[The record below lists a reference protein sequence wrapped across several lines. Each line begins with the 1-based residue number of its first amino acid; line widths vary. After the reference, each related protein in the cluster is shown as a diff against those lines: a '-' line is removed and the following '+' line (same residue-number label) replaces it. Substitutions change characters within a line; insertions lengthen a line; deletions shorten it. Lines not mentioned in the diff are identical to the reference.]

1 MNAPSK
7 QPSRQMQRL
16 ARWLNVI
23 PYFRTHP
30 DADLERAAADLGVT
44 VAQLRKDITGLTM
57 CGLPGMFPG
66 DLIEIDYDEDGVDIE
81 FSAKLDR
88 PLKLT
93 GPEAA
98 SLLLALRA
106 LADSPGVADPAAVL
120 RAIAKLEAAV
130 AGAGRATVAS
140 IDGADP
146 EEPVTETARIA
157 STVRAALRDGR
168 ALHLRYYS
176 ATRDAATERDV
187 DPIALD
193 TFDGHSYLQAWCRS
207 SGDLRMFRLDR
218 IDEAVELDEAAAVPQ
233 HVEPAAGLFDG
244 AAADDLTT
252 ATVEVGPGAAWALE
266 YHPFT
271 VQPGS
276 GGADDGAGSGTVT
289 ATMRYATQEWM
300 VRFVL
305 SFGGDLTVRGPQSLV
320 DAVAARAAAGLA
332 NYS

>member
-1 MNAPSK
+1 MSAPSK

-23 PYFRTHP
+23 PYFRSHP
-30 DADLERAAADLGVT
+30 DADLDRAAADLGVT
-44 VAQLRKDITGLTM
+44 VAQLRKDISGLTM

-66 DLIEIDYDEDGVDIE
+66 DLIEIDYDETGVDID
-81 FSAKLDR
+81 FSANLDR

-93 GPEAA
+93 GAEAA
-98 SLLLALRA
+98 SLLLALRG

-120 RAIAKLEAAV
+120 RAIAKVEAAV
-130 AGAGRATVAS
+130 AGAGRETIAA
-140 IDGADP
+140 IDGVDEAADAA
-146 EEPVTETARIA
+146 VAR
-157 STVRAALRDGR
+157 TVRTGISDGR

-187 DPIALD
+187 DPISLD
-193 TFDGHSYLQAWCRS
+193 TFAGHTYLQAWCRRS
-207 SGDLRMFRLDR
+207 EGLRMFRLDR
-218 IDEAVELDEAAAVPQ
+218 IDDVRVLDEPAVVPE
-233 HVEPAAGLFDG
+233 HVEPASGLFDG

-252 ATVEVGPGAAWALE
+252 ATLEVGPSAAWALE

-271 VQPGS
+271 VLSDAPGP
-276 GGADDGAGSGTVT
+276 VV
-289 ATMRYATQEWM
+289 ATMQYATEAWM

-305 SFGGDLTVRGPQSLV
+305 SFGGELTVRGPQSLA
-320 DAVAARAAAGLA
+320 DAVARRAADGLA

>member
-1 MNAPSK
+1 MSTQSK

-16 ARWLNVI
+16 ARWLNLI
-23 PYFRTHP
+23 PYFKSHP
-30 DADLERAAADLGVT
+30 DADLERAAADLGIT

-66 DLIEIDYDEDGVDIE
+66 DLIEIDYDESGVDIE

-130 AGAGRATVAS
+130 AGAGRDTVAS
-140 IDGADP
+140 IDGAQDTG
-146 EEPVTETARIA
+146 PVSAIA
-157 STVRAALRDGR
+157 STVRGALRDGR

-207 SGDLRMFRLDR
+207 SSGLRMFRLDR
-218 IDEAVELDEAAAVPQ
+218 IDEAVVLDEPASVPQ
-233 HVEPAAGLFDG
+233 HVEPASGLFDG
-244 AAADDLTT
+244 AAADELTT

-271 VQPGS
+271 VLTDEPG
-276 GGADDGAGSGTVT
+276 GPVT
-289 ATMRYATQEWM
+289 ATMQYATEAWM

-305 SFGGDLTVRGPQSLV
+305 SFGGELTVRGPQSLA
-320 DAVAARAAAGLA
+320 DAVAERAAAGLA

>member
-1 MNAPSK
+1 MSTQSK

-66 DLIEIDYDEDGVDIE
+66 DLIEIDYDEAGVDIE
-81 FSAKLDR
+81 FSANLDR

-130 AGAGRATVAS
+130 AGAGRDTVAS
-140 IDGADP
+140 IDGAQDAG
-146 EEPVTETARIA
+146 PVTAIA
-157 STVRAALRDGR
+157 STVRRALRDGR

-193 TFDGHSYLQAWCRS
+193 TFAGHSYLQAWCRS
-207 SGDLRMFRLDR
+207 SEGLRMFRLDR
-218 IDEAVELDEAAAVPQ
+218 IDEVAVLDEAAAVPQ
-233 HVEPAAGLFDG
+233 HVEPASGLFDG
-244 AAADDLTT
+244 AAADELTT
-252 ATVEVGPGAAWALE
+252 ATLEVGPGAAWALE
-266 YHPFT
+266 YHPFSVLT
-271 VQPGS
+271 DEANGP
-276 GGADDGAGSGTVT
+276 VT
-289 ATMRYATQEWM
+289 ATMQYATEAWM

-305 SFGGDLTVRGPQSLV
+305 SFGGELTVRGPQSLA
-320 DAVAARAAAGLA
+320 DAVADRAAAGLA

>member
-1 MNAPSK
+1 MSTQSK

-16 ARWLNVI
+16 ARWLNLI
-23 PYFRTHP
+23 PYFKSHP
-30 DADLERAAADLGVT
+30 DAGLERAAADLGVT

-66 DLIEIDYDEDGVDIE
+66 DLIEIDYDEAGVDIE

-130 AGAGRATVAS
+130 ADAGRDTVAS
-140 IDGADP
+140 IDGALDTGP
-146 EEPVTETARIA
+146 IA
-157 STVRAALRDGR
+157 AIAATVRGALRDRR

-193 TFDGHSYLQAWCRS
+193 TFAGHSYLQAWCRS
-207 SGDLRMFRLDR
+207 SSGLRMFRLDR
-218 IDEAVELDEAAAVPQ
+218 IDEVTVLDEAASVPQ
-233 HVEPAAGLFDG
+233 HVEPATGLFDG
-244 AAADDLTT
+244 AAADELTT
-252 ATVEVGPGAAWALE
+252 ATLEVGPGAAWALE

-271 VQPGS
+271 VLSDAPG
-276 GGADDGAGSGTVT
+276 GPVT
-289 ATMRYATQEWM
+289 ATMQYATEAWM

-305 SFGGDLTVRGPQSLV
+305 SFGGEVTVLGPQSLA
-320 DAVAARAAAGLA
+320 DAVAERAAAGLA

>member
-1 MNAPSK
+1 MSTQAK

-16 ARWLNVI
+16 ARWLNLI

-66 DLIEIDYDEDGVDIE
+66 DLIEIDYDEAGVDIE
-81 FSAKLDR
+81 FSANLDR

-106 LADSPGVADPAAVL
+106 LADAPGVADPAAVL

-130 AGAGRATVAS
+130 AGAGRDTVAS
-140 IDGADP
+140 IDGAQDTG
-146 EEPVTETARIA
+146 PVAAIA
-157 STVRAALRDGR
+157 GTIRGALRDRR

-193 TFDGHSYLQAWCRS
+193 TFDGNTYLQAWCRAS
-207 SGDLRMFRLDR
+207 EGLRMFRLDR
-218 IDEAVELDEAAAVPQ
+218 IDEVTVLDEPASVPQ
-233 HVEPAAGLFDG
+233 HVEPASGLFDG
-244 AAADDLTT
+244 AAADELTT
-252 ATVEVGPGAAWALE
+252 ATLEVGPGAAWALE

-271 VQPGS
+271 VVSEGT
-276 GGADDGAGSGTVT
+276 GGAVT
-289 ATMRYATQEWM
+289 ATLPYATEAWM

-305 SFGGDLTVRGPQSLV
+305 SFGGELTVLGPQSLA
-320 DAVAARAAAGLA
+320 DAVAERAAAGLA

>member
-1 MNAPSK
+1 
-7 QPSRQMQRL
+7 MQRL
-16 ARWLNVI
+16 ARWLNLI
-23 PYFRTHP
+23 PYFKSHP
-30 DADLERAAADLGVT
+30 DAGLERAAADLGVT

-66 DLIEIDYDEDGVDIE
+66 DLIEIDYDEAGVDIE

-130 AGAGRATVAS
+130 ADAGRDTVAS
-140 IDGADP
+140 IDGALDTGP
-146 EEPVTETARIA
+146 IA
-157 STVRAALRDGR
+157 AIAATVRGALRDRR

-193 TFDGHSYLQAWCRS
+193 TFAGHSYLQAWCRS
-207 SGDLRMFRLDR
+207 SSGLRMFRLDR
-218 IDEAVELDEAAAVPQ
+218 IDEVTVLDEAASVPQ
-233 HVEPAAGLFDG
+233 HVEPATGLFDG
-244 AAADDLTT
+244 AAADELTT
-252 ATVEVGPGAAWALE
+252 ATLEVGPGAAWALE

-271 VQPGS
+271 VLSDAPG
-276 GGADDGAGSGTVT
+276 GPVT
-289 ATMRYATQEWM
+289 ATMQYATEAWM

-305 SFGGDLTVRGPQSLV
+305 SFGGEVTVLGPQSLA
-320 DAVAARAAAGLA
+320 DAVAERAAAGLA

>member
-1 MNAPSK
+1 MSTQSK

-16 ARWLNVI
+16 ARWLNLI
-23 PYFRTHP
+23 PYFKSHP
-30 DADLERAAADLGVT
+30 DAGLERAAADLGVT

-66 DLIEIDYDEDGVDIE
+66 DLIEIDYDEAGVDIE

-130 AGAGRATVAS
+130 ADAGRDTVAS
-140 IDGADP
+140 IDGALDTG
-146 EEPVTETARIA
+146 PVAAIA
-157 STVRAALRDGR
+157 ATVRGALRDRR

-193 TFDGHSYLQAWCRS
+193 TFAGHSYLQAWCRS
-207 SGDLRMFRLDR
+207 SSGLRMFRLDR
-218 IDEAVELDEAAAVPQ
+218 IDEVTVLDEAASVPQ
-233 HVEPAAGLFDG
+233 HVEPATGLFDG
-244 AAADDLTT
+244 AAADELTT
-252 ATVEVGPGAAWALE
+252 ATLEVGPGAAWALE

-271 VQPGS
+271 VLSDAPG
-276 GGADDGAGSGTVT
+276 GPVA
-289 ATMRYATQEWM
+289 ATMQYATEAWM

-305 SFGGDLTVRGPQSLV
+305 SFGGEVTVLGPQSLA
-320 DAVAARAAAGLA
+320 DAVAERAAAGLA

>member
-1 MNAPSK
+1 MSAQSK

-16 ARWLNVI
+16 SRWLNVI
-23 PYFRTHP
+23 PYFRSHP
-30 DADLERAAADLGVT
+30 AADLSRAAADLGVT
-44 VAQLRKDITGLTM
+44 VAQLRKDISDLTM

-66 DLIEIDYDEDGVDIE
+66 DLIEIDYDETGVDIE
-81 FSAKLDR
+81 FSANLDR

-93 GPEAA
+93 GAEAA

-130 AGAGRATVAS
+130 AGAGRDTVAS
-140 IDGADP
+140 IDGARTSADKD
-146 EEPVTETARIA
+146 TEIA
-157 STVRAALRDGR
+157 AAVHAGLREGR

-176 ATRDAATERDV
+176 ATRDTTTERDV
-187 DPIALD
+187 DPIAID
-193 TFDGHSYLQAWCRS
+193 TFDGHTYLQAWCRRS
-207 SGDLRMFRLDR
+207 EGLRMFRLDR
-218 IDEAVELDEAAAVPQ
+218 IDDVRMLDDPAAVPQ
-233 HVEPAAGLFDG
+233 HVEPASGLFDG
-244 AAADDLTT
+244 AGADDLTT

-271 VQPGS
+271 VMGD
-276 GGADDGAGSGTVT
+276 AADGAVT
-289 ATMRYATQEWM
+289 ATMPYATEAWM

-305 SFGGDLTVRGPQSLV
+305 SFGGELTVREPSSLAE
-320 DAVAARAAAGLA
+320 AVAERAAAGLA

>member
-1 MNAPSK
+1 MSTQSK
-7 QPSRQMQRL
+7 QPTRQMQRL

-23 PYFRTHP
+23 PYFRSHP
-30 DADLERAAADLGVT
+30 DADLDRAAADLGVT

-66 DLIEIDYDEDGVDIE
+66 DLIEIDYDEAGVDIG
-81 FSAKLDR
+81 FSAKIDR

-130 AGAGRATVAS
+130 AGAGRDTVAS
-140 IDGADP
+140 IDGA
-146 EEPVTETARIA
+146 PVQGQLAEVAG
-157 STVRAALRDGR
+157 TVRAAVRDGR

-176 ATRDAATERDV
+176 ASRDAASDRDV
-187 DPIALD
+187 DPISVDA
-193 TFDGHSYLQAWCRS
+193 FDGHTYLQAWCRRS
-207 SGDLRMFRLDR
+207 EGLRMFRLDR
-218 IDEAVELDEAAAVPQ
+218 IDEARVLDQPASVPQ
-233 HVEPAAGLFDG
+233 NVAPASGLFDG
-244 AAADDLTT
+244 AETGDLTT

-266 YHPFT
+266 YHPF
-271 VQPGS
+271 VVVDEPVPAPG
-276 GGADDGAGSGTVT
+276 AVV
-289 ATMRYATQEWM
+289 ATMQYASEAWM

-305 SFGGDLTVRGPQSLV
+305 SFGGDLTVLGPAALA
-320 DAVAARAAAGLA
+320 DAVAQRAAGGLA